1 MAVCSLVRLGVA
13 VFVFTFIV
21 GVPNIDPVP
30 LAVQEFSRGRFF
42 FFFFFFFID
51 FVMPPLFYMR
61 KKIGPNSR
69 AQISRDVGKGGRT
82 HLLNMSFIRP

>member
-42 FFFFFFFID
+42 FFFFFYYRFCD
-51 FVMPPLFYMR
+51 APSVLHE
-61 KKIGPNSR
+61 KKIGPN
-69 AQISRDVGKGGRT
+69 
-82 HLLNMSFIRP
+82 